1 MFNVSIQAIYAKIEI
16 NALGQDYKKN
26 FQKFDDLI
34 SIYIFNYPRVR
45 KILKKAQINEQS
57 QASNFNNIDIRSS
70 SGMKIIGI

>member
-34 SIYIFNYPRVR
+34 SIYIVTH
-45 KILKKAQINEQS
+45 
-57 QASNFNNIDIRSS
+57 
-70 SGMKIIGI
+70 